1 MRKAVSAVTF
11 YVYLSLAVTVT
22 INTKLR
28 GKEVDVLT
36 REGSRRLISRFSEVR
51 FVSRGS
57 ACGLRVEEMASP
69 KLKVPPQLSPNGH
82 LFSFSLCTAHS
93 RTMICTFFIADRFEI
108 YCWGVLATWEAFF

>member
-57 ACGLRVEEMASP
+57 AVWP
-69 KLKVPPQLSPNGH
+69 
-82 LFSFSLCTAHS
+82 
-93 RTMICTFFIADRFEI
+93 
-108 YCWGVLATWEAFF
+108 